1 MADTE
6 TLAEEADVAGGSWRE
21 LDQDVNPRTLSAHG
35 RRRVAFG
42 VIQTL
47 FITVLACVIAW
58 GGFEVLRTL
67 VTDTTVLNDP
77 LNTRPMRE
85 LVVISNGVMPDAW
98 VEKTL
103 SIPKHTPLLDLD
115 LAVLR
120 DKLLAHGQIRAVEV
134 RRRLP
139 DTLVVTLTERM
150 PVLQV
155 RVQDGRAQPRTMFV
169 AKDGVV
175 YAGEGYDAGRI
186 LQLPYLDGVRL
197 SRNSRGG
204 FRPVEGMDEVAA
216 LVTAAQQNIPDY
228 FADWRVVRLDRLKLY
243 NEIVVRSRTVQEIVF
258 GCGRDDYARQLSY
271 LAGIHE
277 RAALTFADAQ
287 MKRIDLSL
295 GNNVPVAFVEPAA
308 APAAPAPLFNL
319 RTNHPR
325 TRRDL

>member
-1 MADTE
+1 MAENE
-6 TLAEEADVAGGSWRE
+6 TTADEVSGGSWRE

-47 FITVLACVIAW
+47 FITALACVLAW

-77 LNTRPMRE
+77 LNTTPMRE
-85 LVVISNGVMPDAW
+85 LVVITNGAMPDAW

-103 SIPKHTPLLDLD
+103 NLPKRTPLLDLD
-115 LAVLR
+115 LTSLR
-120 DKLLAHGQIRAVEV
+120 NKLLAHGQIRAVEV

-150 PVLQV
+150 PVLRV

-175 YAGEGYDAGRI
+175 FDGEGYDEGRV
-186 LQLPYLDGVRL
+186 LQLPYLNGVRL
-197 SRNSRGG
+197 TRNSRGG
-204 FRPVEGMDEVAA
+204 FRPVEGMEEVAA
-216 LVTAAQQNIPDY
+216 LVTSAQQNIPDY
-228 FADWRVVRLDRLKLY
+228 FADWRVVNLERLKLY
-243 NEIVVRSRTVQEIVF
+243 NEILVSTRTVKEIVF
-258 GCGRDDYARQLSY
+258 GCGRDDYTRQLSY
-271 LAGIHE
+271 LAGIYE
-277 RAALTFADAQ
+277 RAALAFAETPIR
-287 MKRIDLSL
+287 RIDLSL

-308 APAAPAPLFNL
+308 PPAGANPTLNL
-319 RTNHPR
+319 RTNNPR